1 MSKNA
6 DIILVNGRIYTVDK
20 NKSWA
25 EAVAIKDNII
35 AFVGTNEGAL
45 EMADGETEIIDL
57 EGRMMIP
64 GLIDAHCHAISAA
77 FFNTGLILDI
87 EANTEEMLRSIR
99 EYVAEHADDSM
110 YFGRGY
116 GETNLFEMESPKSV
130 LDEICP
136 DKPIVLMGAGLHSAW
151 CNSKA
156 LEIAGIDKNTPDPDP
171 GVQYYGRLPNGEP
184 DGNLVE
190 SDAMTSVLD
199 ELDPFTEEAVIREM
213 KRVSDSYNELGV
225 TAVQDGGAWGA
236 AAYSG
241 RKIMRDM
248 QKTGDYNMRVE
259 TCEFVVSKCLREG
272 VVERIKEGNK
282 LYNDDYLRVGF
293 LKVLDDGIFE
303 NKTAVMVEPYL
314 DGTNCETL
322 LSTEDL
328 REVFLETAEAGFD
341 IAVHNI
347 GDKTC
352 RDVLLG
358 AKAVREAGYDDT
370 RIASI
375 HTITVNDDDYEMF
388 KDYQVIANSSG
399 QWVHKSEFKE
409 SMIGER
415 AYRTFMLRTL
425 QDLAPALSLG
435 SDHPADE
442 YGKSPFLA
450 FEMGLTRQFAD
461 QPDMPILLPYSER
474 MTVARM
480 LEAYTMGGAYQ
491 MRMEDKIG
499 SIEPGKYADLVV
511 LEQNLFEIDQRE
523 IHNVKVAYT
532 IFDGRIVYKR

>member
-1 MSKNA
+1 MSKIA
-6 DIILVNGRIYTVDK
+6 DLIFINGRIYTVDK
-20 NKSWA
+20 DKSWA
-25 EAVAIKDNII
+25 EAVTIRENKI
-35 AFVGTNEGAL
+35 AYVGVNEGAL
-45 EMADGETEIIDL
+45 ELAGDGTEVIDL
-57 EGRMMIP
+57 GGKMMIP
-64 GLIDAHCHAISAA
+64 GLIDAHCHVIAA
-77 FFNTGLILDI
+77 AYYNTGLILDF
-87 EANTEEMLRSIR
+87 EANTDEMIKCIK
-99 EYVAEHADDSM
+99 EYVSQHENDSM

-116 GETNLFEMESPKSV
+116 GETNLFGMESPKAV

-136 DKPIVLMGAGLHSAW
+136 DKPILLMGAGLHSAW

-156 LEIAGIDKNTPDPDP
+156 LEMAGIDKDTPDPDP

-184 DGNLVE
+184 NGNLVE

-199 ELDPFTEEAVIREM
+199 VMDPFTETAVIREM
-213 KRVSDSYNELGV
+213 KKVSDSYNELGV
-225 TAVQDGGAWGA
+225 TAVQDGGAWGN

-241 RKIMRDM
+241 RKIMREM

-259 TCEFVVSKCLREG
+259 TCEFVVSKSLRKG
-272 VVERIKEGNK
+272 VVDRIRDGNK
-282 LYNDDYLRVGF
+282 SYNDDYLRVGF

-303 NKTAVMVEPYL
+303 NKTAAMVEPYL
-314 DGTNCETL
+314 DGSNTESL

-328 REVFLETAEAGFD
+328 RDVFLETAEAGFD

-358 AKAVREAGYDDT
+358 AKAVREAGYSDT

-375 HTITVNDDDYEMF
+375 HTITVNDEDYEMF
-388 KDYQVIANSSG
+388 RDYQVIANSSG

-415 AYRTFMLRTL
+415 AYKTFMLRTL

-450 FEMGLTRQFAD
+450 FEMGVTRQFAN
-461 QPDMPILLPYSER
+461 QPDMPILLPLSER
-474 MTVARM
+474 MSVARM

-532 IFDGRIVYKR
+532 IFDGRIVYQK